1 MTLRSIAVSLALAFV
16 LTFVAGAAAAADLT
30 VTQTGGGAATAGS
43 TRSFV
48 ITASSVTLGLPSG
61 ITVTVT
67 TTLVG
72 ATPVSASGAGWSC
85 STAGLVVTC
94 TRSNGLA
101 AGASYPAITV
111 TAVIGSG
118 PSYSSCAVVAH
129 AVNAAVQPDQVAGN
143 NTGCATG
150 SVGPQAM
157 GRLCVVKFNDL
168 NGNGSKQNGE
178 PFLPGWTFTLTGSA
192 GAVSGATGGQ
202 GSICKNVPTGSYT
215 VTETMQ
221 SGWVSTTPGGA
232 TPSLPAVVTQGQTT
246 TLTFGNRQPPAPPA
260 LTVEKFN
267 ESANC
272 NHNGYANPCKFR
284 IRIRNAGTGP
294 YNGPVTFSDT
304 VTFLAV
310 NNMPNTT
317 TPAAPLPAGWTCSAS
332 GPPVTCTGPVNLA
345 PNQSTD
351 LVLFLTVTQ
360 PTAPIKNCIH
370 LTAPIT
376 TQPFCLT
383 M

>member
-1 MTLRSIAVSLALAFV
+1 MTLRSIAASLALAFA
-16 LTFVAGAAAAADLT
+16 LTFVAGAAAAADLK

-43 TRSFV
+43 TRTFV
-48 ITASSVTLGLPSG
+48 ITASSVTGGLPSG
-61 ITVTVT
+61 LEVTVT

-72 ATPVSASGAGWSC
+72 ATPTNASGAGWLC

-94 TRSNGLA
+94 KRSNGLA
-101 AGASYPAITV
+101 AGAAYPAITV

-118 PSYSSCAVVAH
+118 TSYSSCAVVA
-129 AVNAAVQPDQVAGN
+129 NAINPTVPIDQVSSN
-143 NTGCATG
+143 NTACVTG
-150 SVGPQAM
+150 PIGAPSM

-178 PFLPGWTFTLTGSA
+178 PFLPGWTFTLTGSS

-232 TPSLPAVVTQGQTT
+232 TPSLQAVVNTDQTT
-246 TLTFGNRQPPAPPA
+246 TLTFGNRQPPV

-267 ESANC
+267 ESVRC
-272 NHNGYANPCKFR
+272 NNTGYTNPCKFR

-304 VTFLAV
+304 VTFLFA

-317 TPAAPLPAGWTCSAS
+317 TPAAPLPTGWSCSAS
-332 GPPVTCTGPVNLA
+332 GPPVTCTGTVNLG

-351 LVLFLTVTQ
+351 VVLFLTVTQ